1 MRKVGMCVLLMTVLG
16 LSLPTAQAPAPAQP
30 PAGTV
35 LRLDP
40 ALDAIIAPNTKLETL
55 KEDYFAFTEG
65 PLWWPEA
72 GGGYLLFS
80 DLPANKIYKWDPKG
94 GLSVFLDPSGFTGK
108 EFPVTGAFFNGRFY
122 VHLIGSNGL
131 ARDPEGR
138 LVMCTHGDR
147 SLVRIEKDGK
157 TRTVLADKYDGKRL
171 SGPND
176 LTIKKDGT
184 IYFTDRGSHLRGGQK
199 SPDRELP
206 FNAIMRWKDG
216 TVDVMDQEDQGVNGV
231 ALAPDEKTLYAIST
245 GQIFRYDVLPDGKL
259 ANHQQFIDMRNDKTP
274 GNPDGMKVDRN
285 GNVVSVGPG
294 GVWFIS
300 PQGKLLGKVI
310 LPIPGANLAFGDA
323 DGRGLYIT
331 ARTSLYHIRLA
342 APAT

>member
-1 MRKVGMCVLLMTVLG
+1 MRNAGIIALLLTGFGAG
-16 LSLPTAQAPAPAQP
+16 LLKAQAPAMTQP
-30 PAGTV
+30 PAGAIV
-35 LRLDP
+35 RLDP
-40 ALDAIIAPNTKLETL
+40 ALDAILAPNTKLETL

-65 PLWWPEA
+65 PLWWSEP
-72 GGGYLLFS
+72 GGGFLLFS
-80 DLPANKIYKWDPKG
+80 DLPANKIYKWDSTG
-94 GLSVFLDPSGFTGK
+94 GLSVYLDPSGFTGK
-108 EFPVTGAFFNGRFY
+108 EFPATGGFYNGRFF

-138 LVMCTHGDR
+138 LVMCAHGDR
-147 SLVRIEKDGK
+147 AIVRIEKDGK

-176 LTIKKDGT
+176 LSIKKDGT
-184 IYFTDRGSHLRGGQK
+184 IYFTDRGSHLRLGQK

-216 TVDVMDQEDQGVNGV
+216 VVDVLEQEDPGVNGV
-231 ALAPDEKTLYAIST
+231 ALSPDEKTLYAIST
-245 GQIFRYDVLPDGKL
+245 GQIFAYNVLPDGKL
-259 ANHQQFIDMRNDKTP
+259 GNRRQFIDMRTDKAP

-300 PQGKLLGKVI
+300 PQGKLLGKMT
-310 LPIPGANLAFGDA
+310 LPMPGANVAFGDA
-323 DGRGLYIT
+323 DGRGLYVT
-331 ARTSLYHIRLA
+331 ARTSLYKIRLA
-342 APAT
+342 TPAM